1 MKSPG
6 QRGGK
11 PKKESEGQV
20 ALPPAR
26 NATPPKTDTE
36 ETTANGA
43 RAQFKHM
50 MVASQA
56 TWQWPNGC
64 GNAIIKIGTSQT
76 VQARKLYK

>member
-11 PKKESEGQV
+11 LKKRERRTSRTSSSQECDSSE
-20 ALPPAR
+20 
-26 NATPPKTDTE
+26 TDTE
-36 ETTANGA
+36 ERTANGA
-43 RAQFKHM
+43 KAQFKHM